1 MQNEQNSITSM
12 NWQTVTA
19 SQQKY
24 SRNTKDIFVELIDMA
39 FNVKQVFIVKLLNQL
54 GSFFSTYLTI
64 LKDQVKND
72 KAFLKHHELLEKL
85 ENERRL
91 I

>member
-1 MQNEQNSITSM
+1 MQNEQNLITSM
-12 NWQTVTA
+12 KWQTVTA

-24 SRNTKDIFVELIDMA
+24 SRNAKDIFLELIDMA
-39 FNVKQVFIVKLLNQL
+39 FNVKQVFIMKLLNQL
-54 GSFFSTYLTI
+54 GFFFSTYLTI
-64 LKDQVKND
+64 LKEQVKND